1 MKKHPFANWYHLIPP
16 FLESLYLINTK
27 SCFRKVN
34 FGVWT
39 DRQIG
44 FCGKMWIREDSYN
57 KKKKKK
63 RRCYVIK
70 ADQKRTM
77 ILSKQEEN
85 ESGVGAGEGKRKKQQ
100 QPRIGIFLK
109 QC

>member
-1 MKKHPFANWYHLIPP
+1 M
-16 FLESLYLINTK
+16 
-27 SCFRKVN
+27 
-34 FGVWT
+34 
-39 DRQIG
+39 
-44 FCGKMWIREDSYN
+44 
-57 KKKKKK
+57 
-63 RRCYVIK
+63 IK

>member
-1 MKKHPFANWYHLIPP
+1 MKKHPFANWYHVIPP

-57 KKKKKK
+57 KKKK

>member
-1 MKKHPFANWYHLIPP
+1 MGFEL
-16 FLESLYLINTK
+16 
-27 SCFRKVN
+27 
-34 FGVWT
+34 T
-39 DRQIG
+39 DKLDFVGR
-44 FCGKMWIREDSYN
+44 CGSEKTVIII
-57 KKKKKK
+57 KKK